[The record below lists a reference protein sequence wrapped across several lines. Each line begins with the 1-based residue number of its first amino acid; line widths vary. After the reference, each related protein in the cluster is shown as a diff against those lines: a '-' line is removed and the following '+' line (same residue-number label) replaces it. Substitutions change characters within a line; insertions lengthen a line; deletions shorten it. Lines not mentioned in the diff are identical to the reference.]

1 VPNKKPAQEFFRRD
15 GLGHR
20 QDEDLHNE
28 ILDEGD
34 HDVAKEVSRRV
45 RDRILGITPD
55 PFAPD
60 QLQPDQNA
68 EQESPFEPSAKPE
81 PPEQS

>member
-1 VPNKKPAQEFFRRD
+1 VPNRKPAQEFFRRD
-15 GLGHR
+15 GFGRR

-55 PFAPD
+55 PSAPD

-68 EQESPFEPSAKPE
+68 EQEPPFEPE
-81 PPEQS
+81 PPEQI